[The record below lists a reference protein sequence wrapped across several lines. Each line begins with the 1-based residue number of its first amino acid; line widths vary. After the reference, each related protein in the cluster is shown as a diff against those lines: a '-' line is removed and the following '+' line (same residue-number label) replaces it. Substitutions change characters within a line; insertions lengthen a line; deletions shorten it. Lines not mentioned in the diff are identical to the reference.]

1 MPTEIVSQGTGQ
13 AIIFSAPSGAGKTS
27 MVKGLMSYPTP
38 VLGFSVSA
46 TTRSPRGEEKEG
58 EDYWYFTHEEFK
70 SKVRNGDF
78 IEWEEVYPDLFY
90 GTLKSEVERMWFEGI
105 TPVFDV
111 DVLVGPTVPITAP
124 IVKEVAVPEE
134 YFRLNMAA
142 LRNTSVVNLLGLCA
156 VSLPVGRDTSG
167 IPVGFQLI
175 ARNNADA
182 ELLAI
187 SLACESVIGMATD
200 VLGTPPLLVV

>member
-1 MPTEIVSQGTGQ
+1 MPTGIVPQGNGQ

-70 SKVRNGDF
+70 SKVINGDF
-78 IEWEEVYPDLFY
+78 IEWEEVYPGLFY
-90 GTLKSEVERMWFEGI
+90 GTLKSEVERMWSEGI

-111 DVLVGPTVPITAP
+111 DVVGG
-124 IVKEVAVPEE
+124 
-134 YFRLNMAA
+134 LA
-142 LRNTSVVNLLGLCA
+142 LKKVFGAS
-156 VSLPVGRDTSG
+156 
-167 IPVGFQLI
+167 
-175 ARNNADA
+175 
-182 ELLAI
+182 AI
-187 SLACESVIGMATD
+187 SVFVMPPSMEILEHRLRSRGTESEKNIVSRLAKASNEMQLAEFFDVQLVNDDLQKAILQIRKTVVEFIES
-200 VLGTPPLLVV
+200 

>member
-1 MPTEIVSQGTGQ
+1 MPTGIVPQGNGQ

-70 SKVRNGDF
+70 SKVINGDF

-90 GTLKSEVERMWFEGI
+90 GTLKSEVERMWSEGI

-111 DVLVGPTVPITAP
+111 DVVGG
-124 IVKEVAVPEE
+124 
-134 YFRLNMAA
+134 LA
-142 LRNTSVVNLLGLCA
+142 LKKVFGAS
-156 VSLPVGRDTSG
+156 
-167 IPVGFQLI
+167 
-175 ARNNADA
+175 
-182 ELLAI
+182 AI
-187 SLACESVIGMATD
+187 SVFVMPPSMEILEHRLRSRGTESEENIVSRLAKASNEMQLAEFFDVQLVNDDLQKAILQIRKTVVEFIES
-200 VLGTPPLLVV
+200 

>member
-1 MPTEIVSQGTGQ
+1 MPTGIVPQGNGQ

-27 MVKGLMSYPTP
+27 MVKGLMSYPMP

-70 SKVRNGDF
+70 SKVINGDF

-90 GTLKSEVERMWFEGI
+90 GTLKSEVERMWSEGI

-111 DVLVGPTVPITAP
+111 DVVGG
-124 IVKEVAVPEE
+124 
-134 YFRLNMAA
+134 LA
-142 LRNTSVVNLLGLCA
+142 LKKAFGAS
-156 VSLPVGRDTSG
+156 
-167 IPVGFQLI
+167 
-175 ARNNADA
+175 
-182 ELLAI
+182 AI
-187 SLACESVIGMATD
+187 SVFVMPPSMEILEHRLRSRGTESEENIVSRLAKASNEMQLAEFFDVQLVNDDLQKAILQIRKTVVEFIES
-200 VLGTPPLLVV
+200 

>member
-111 DVLVGPTVPITAP
+111 DVLGG
-124 IVKEVAVPEE
+124 
-134 YFRLNMAA
+134 LA
-142 LRNTSVVNLLGLCA
+142 LKKVFGAS
-156 VSLPVGRDTSG
+156 
-167 IPVGFQLI
+167 
-175 ARNNADA
+175 
-182 ELLAI
+182 AI
-187 SLACESVIGMATD
+187 SVFVMPPSMEILEYRLRSRGTESEENIVSRLAKASSEMQLAEFFDVQLVNDDLQKAILQIRKTVVEFIES
-200 VLGTPPLLVV
+200 

>member
-1 MPTEIVSQGTGQ
+1 MPTGIVPQGNGQ

-70 SKVRNGDF
+70 SKVRNEDF
-78 IEWEEVYPDLFY
+78 IEWEEVYPGLFY
-90 GTLKSEVERMWFEGI
+90 GTLKSEVERMWSEGI

-111 DVLVGPTVPITAP
+111 DVVGG
-124 IVKEVAVPEE
+124 
-134 YFRLNMAA
+134 LA
-142 LRNTSVVNLLGLCA
+142 LKKVFGAS
-156 VSLPVGRDTSG
+156 
-167 IPVGFQLI
+167 
-175 ARNNADA
+175 
-182 ELLAI
+182 AI
-187 SLACESVIGMATD
+187 SVFVMPPSMEILEHRLRSRGTESEENIVSRLAKASNEMQLAEFFDVQLVNDDLQKAILQIRKTVVEFIES
-200 VLGTPPLLVV
+200 

>member
-1 MPTEIVSQGTGQ
+1 MPTGIVSQGTGQ

-90 GTLKSEVERMWFEGI
+90 GTLKSEVERMWSEGI

-111 DVLVGPTVPITAP
+111 DVVGG
-124 IVKEVAVPEE
+124 
-134 YFRLNMAA
+134 LA
-142 LRNTSVVNLLGLCA
+142 LKKAFGAS
-156 VSLPVGRDTSG
+156 
-167 IPVGFQLI
+167 
-175 ARNNADA
+175 
-182 ELLAI
+182 AI
-187 SLACESVIGMATD
+187 SVFVMPPSIEILEHRLRSRGTESEENIVSRLAKASNEMQLAEFFDVQLVNDDLQKAILQIRKTVVEFIES
-200 VLGTPPLLVV
+200 

>member
-1 MPTEIVSQGTGQ
+1 MPTGIVPQGNGQ

-70 SKVRNGDF
+70 SKVINGDF

-90 GTLKSEVERMWFEGI
+90 GTLKSEVERMWSEGI

-111 DVLVGPTVPITAP
+111 DVVGG
-124 IVKEVAVPEE
+124 
-134 YFRLNMAA
+134 LA
-142 LRNTSVVNLLGLCA
+142 LKKVFGAS
-156 VSLPVGRDTSG
+156 
-167 IPVGFQLI
+167 
-175 ARNNADA
+175 
-182 ELLAI
+182 AI
-187 SLACESVIGMATD
+187 SVFVMPPSMEILEHRLRSRGTESEANILSRLAKASNEMQLAEFFDVQLVNDDMQKAILQIRKTVVEFIES
-200 VLGTPPLLVV
+200 

>member
-1 MPTEIVSQGTGQ
+1 MPTGIVSQGTGQ

-111 DVLVGPTVPITAP
+111 DVVGG
-124 IVKEVAVPEE
+124 
-134 YFRLNMAA
+134 LA
-142 LRNTSVVNLLGLCA
+142 LKKVFGAS
-156 VSLPVGRDTSG
+156 
-167 IPVGFQLI
+167 
-175 ARNNADA
+175 
-182 ELLAI
+182 AI
-187 SLACESVIGMATD
+187 SVFVMPPSMEILEYRLRSRGTESEENIVSRLAKASNEMQLAEFFDVQLVNDDLQKAILQIRKTVVEFIES
-200 VLGTPPLLVV
+200 

>member
-1 MPTEIVSQGTGQ
+1 MPTGIVPQGNGQ

-46 TTRSPRGEEKEG
+46 TTRLPRGEEKEG

-70 SKVRNGDF
+70 SKVINGDF

-90 GTLKSEVERMWFEGI
+90 GTLKSEVERMWSEGI

-111 DVLVGPTVPITAP
+111 DVVGG
-124 IVKEVAVPEE
+124 
-134 YFRLNMAA
+134 LA
-142 LRNTSVVNLLGLCA
+142 LKKVFGAS
-156 VSLPVGRDTSG
+156 
-167 IPVGFQLI
+167 
-175 ARNNADA
+175 
-182 ELLAI
+182 AI
-187 SLACESVIGMATD
+187 SVFVMPPSMEILEHRLRSRGTESEENIVSRLAKASNEMQLAEFFDVQLVNDDMQKAILQIRKTVVEFIES
-200 VLGTPPLLVV
+200 

>member
-1 MPTEIVSQGTGQ
+1 MPTGIVPQGNGQ

-70 SKVRNGDF
+70 SKVINGDF

-90 GTLKSEVERMWFEGI
+90 GTLKSEVERMWSEGI

-111 DVLVGPTVPITAP
+111 DVVGG
-124 IVKEVAVPEE
+124 
-134 YFRLNMAA
+134 LA
-142 LRNTSVVNLLGLCA
+142 LKKVFGAS
-156 VSLPVGRDTSG
+156 
-167 IPVGFQLI
+167 
-175 ARNNADA
+175 
-182 ELLAI
+182 AI
-187 SLACESVIGMATD
+187 SVFVMPPSMEILEHRLRSRGTESEKNIVSRLAKASNEMQLAEFFDVQLVNDDLQKAILQIRKTVVEFIES
-200 VLGTPPLLVV
+200 

>member
-1 MPTEIVSQGTGQ
+1 MPTGIVSQGTGQ

-70 SKVRNGDF
+70 SKVINGDF

-90 GTLKSEVERMWFEGI
+90 GTLKSEVERMWSEGI

-111 DVLVGPTVPITAP
+111 DVVGG
-124 IVKEVAVPEE
+124 
-134 YFRLNMAA
+134 LA
-142 LRNTSVVNLLGLCA
+142 LKKAFGAS
-156 VSLPVGRDTSG
+156 
-167 IPVGFQLI
+167 
-175 ARNNADA
+175 
-182 ELLAI
+182 AI
-187 SLACESVIGMATD
+187 SVFVMPPSMEILEHRLRSRGTESEENILSRLAKASNEMQLAEFFDVQLVNDDLQKAILQIRKTVVEFIES
-200 VLGTPPLLVV
+200 

>member
-1 MPTEIVSQGTGQ
+1 MPTGIVPQGNGQ

-70 SKVRNGDF
+70 SKVINGDF

-90 GTLKSEVERMWFEGI
+90 GTLKSEVERMWSEGI

-111 DVLVGPTVPITAP
+111 DVVGG
-124 IVKEVAVPEE
+124 
-134 YFRLNMAA
+134 LA
-142 LRNTSVVNLLGLCA
+142 LKKVFGAS
-156 VSLPVGRDTSG
+156 
-167 IPVGFQLI
+167 
-175 ARNNADA
+175 
-182 ELLAI
+182 AI
-187 SLACESVIGMATD
+187 SVFVMPPSIEILEHRLRSRGTESEENIVSRLAKASNEMQLAEFFDVQLVNDDLQKAILQIRKTVVEFIES
-200 VLGTPPLLVV
+200 

>member
-1 MPTEIVSQGTGQ
+1 MPTGIVPQGNGQ

-78 IEWEEVYPDLFY
+78 IEWEEVYPGLFY
-90 GTLKSEVERMWFEGI
+90 GTLKSEVERMWSEGI

-111 DVLVGPTVPITAP
+111 DVVGG
-124 IVKEVAVPEE
+124 
-134 YFRLNMAA
+134 LA
-142 LRNTSVVNLLGLCA
+142 LKKLFGTS
-156 VSLPVGRDTSG
+156 
-167 IPVGFQLI
+167 
-175 ARNNADA
+175 
-182 ELLAI
+182 AI
-187 SLACESVIGMATD
+187 SVFVMPPSMEILEHRLRRRGTESEGNIVSRLAKASNEMQLAEFFDVQLVNDDLQKAILQIRKTVVEFIES
-200 VLGTPPLLVV
+200 

>member
-1 MPTEIVSQGTGQ
+1 MPTGIVPQGNGQ

-70 SKVRNGDF
+70 SKVINGDF

-90 GTLKSEVERMWFEGI
+90 GTLKSEVERMWSEGI

-111 DVLVGPTVPITAP
+111 DVVGG
-124 IVKEVAVPEE
+124 
-134 YFRLNMAA
+134 LA
-142 LRNTSVVNLLGLCA
+142 LKKAFGAS
-156 VSLPVGRDTSG
+156 
-167 IPVGFQLI
+167 
-175 ARNNADA
+175 
-182 ELLAI
+182 AI
-187 SLACESVIGMATD
+187 SVFVMPPSMEILEHRLRSRGTESEENIVSRLAKASNEMQLAEFFDVQLVNDDLQKAILQIRKTVVEFIES
-200 VLGTPPLLVV
+200 